1 MIGTVNS
8 VASSDGC
15 EDYMM
20 KYIKLTSATHKGNQ
34 CETKGDTKTTN
45 ASSNETLL
53 KFYKN
58 HFFDAEVPQRKKQ
71 LLNRLILEN
80 YPKYNK
86 KTICASLIG
95 NKDGKFNEMKKIV
108 RFWGRIC
115 EHVYPSIYQ
124 GKYCINLFEKNYR
137 NNSCGDI
144 KGFNSVKN
152 AKLPKLYTNS
162 SLDERMRLKK
172 FGSKRW

>member
-53 KFYKN
+53 RFYKN
-58 HFFDAEVPQRKKQ
+58 HFSMRRYHNARS
-71 LLNRLILEN
+71 NCLI
-80 YPKYNK
+80 
-86 KTICASLIG
+86 
-95 NKDGKFNEMKKIV
+95 DVF
-108 RFWGRIC
+108 
-115 EHVYPSIYQ
+115 
-124 GKYCINLFEKNYR
+124 
-137 NNSCGDI
+137 
-144 KGFNSVKN
+144 
-152 AKLPKLYTNS
+152 
-162 SLDERMRLKK
+162 
-172 FGSKRW
+172 